1 MAMESLSTVVLAA
14 IGGLIAIF
22 LLAFRK
28 ASKTA
33 GAKQAKQEAAAEIA
47 AVKEEAINAKAD
59 QIQSLP
65 YVAKYD
71 AVLQQFLRRQLGK
84 ENSGRAKP

>member
-1 MAMESLSTVVLAA
+1 MAMEQLSTVVLAG
-14 IGGLIAIF
+14 IGGLVAI
-22 LLAFRK
+22 LLIMLRK
-28 ASKTA
+28 SGKTA
-33 GAKQAKQEAAAEIA
+33 GAKQAKQEAAAEIV

-59 QIQSLP
+59 QVQSLP